1 MGNKSLTGGYDF
13 RLHVGCPDCGSK
25 VSKSE
30 PTDGSDII
38 CPKCGAKLKFSIN
51 DQTVTTELLKPSKR
65 RLAALR
71 QYKVKMSSSL
81 STGRAPLRAIFVLG
95 IEPDSS

>member
-13 RLHVGCPDCGSK
+13 RLHVGSK

-81 STGRAPLRAIFVLG
+81 ST
-95 IEPDSS
+95 SK

>member
-51 DQTVTTELLKPSKR
+51 DQTITTELLKPSKR

-81 STGRAPLRAIFVLG
+81 ST
-95 IEPDSS
+95 SK